1 MNMETR
7 NSNSYRAQL
16 SRTLAAL
23 FLLSVL
29 ATAPG
34 FAQEQSDQ
42 NQSLVKAAREKSAH
56 KSKVVITDDDM
67 PSHPELPAETAPGSS
82 ASSQTEKQDDAAQ
95 TGDEQN
101 AKTPKHVSAP
111 KDLTL
116 EQAQALVDRL
126 KEQEKSLIRQ
136 YDELQEKLNGTT
148 DALLRDVYSN
158 MLSKRDEVLSNKR
171 KEIDQAE
178 KGLQMAQAR
187 QSQGETT
194 DAAK

>member
-1 MNMETR
+1 METR
-7 NSNSYRAQL
+7 NLNSYRAQL
-16 SRTLAAL
+16 NGSLAAL

-29 ATAPG
+29 APAPAL
-34 FAQEQSDQ
+34 AQDQPDQ

-67 PSHPELPAETAPGSS
+67 PSHPEPPAETAPGSS

-95 TGDEQN
+95 KGDEQN
-101 AKTPKHVSAP
+101 AKTPKQVSAP

-116 EQAQALVDRL
+116 EQAHALVDRL
-126 KEQEKSLIRQ
+126 REQEKSLIRQ

-148 DALLRDVYSN
+148 DALVRDVYSN

-178 KGLQMAQAR
+178 KGLQVAQAR

>member
-1 MNMETR
+1 METR
-7 NSNSYRAQL
+7 NLNSYRAQL
-16 SRTLAAL
+16 SGSLAAL

-29 ATAPG
+29 APAPAL
-34 FAQEQSDQ
+34 AQDQPDQ

-67 PSHPELPAETAPGSS
+67 PSHPEPPADAAPGPS

-95 TGDEQN
+95 KGDEQN
-101 AKTPKHVSAP
+101 AKTPKQVSAP

-116 EQAQALVDRL
+116 EQAHALVDRL
-126 KEQEKSLIRQ
+126 REQEKSLIRQ

-148 DALLRDVYSN
+148 DALVRDVYSN

-178 KGLQMAQAR
+178 KGLQVAQAR

>member
-1 MNMETR
+1 METR
-7 NSNSYRAQL
+7 NLNSYRAQL
-16 SRTLAAL
+16 SGSLAAL

-29 ATAPG
+29 APAPAL
-34 FAQEQSDQ
+34 AQDQPDQ

-67 PSHPELPAETAPGSS
+67 PSHPEPPADAAPGPS
-82 ASSQTEKQDDAAQ
+82 ASGQTEKQDDAAQ
-95 TGDEQN
+95 KGDEQN
-101 AKTPKHVSAP
+101 AKTPKQVSAP

-116 EQAQALVDRL
+116 EQAHALVDRL
-126 KEQEKSLIRQ
+126 REQEKSLIRQ

-148 DALLRDVYSN
+148 DALVRDVYSN

-178 KGLQMAQAR
+178 KGLQVAQAR

>member
-29 ATAPG
+29 APAPG

-67 PSHPELPAETAPGSS
+67 PSHPEPPAETAPGSS

-95 TGDEQN
+95 KGDEQN
-101 AKTPKHVSAP
+101 AKTPKQVSAP

>member
-1 MNMETR
+1 METR

-16 SRTLAAL
+16 SSRLAAL

-29 ATAPG
+29 AAGPAL
-34 FAQEQSDQ
+34 AQEQSGQ
-42 NQSLVKAAREKSAH
+42 GQSLVKAAREKSAH

-67 PSHPELPAETAPGSS
+67 PSHPEPPAETAPGSS

-95 TGDEQN
+95 KGDEQN
-101 AKTPKHVSAP
+101 AKTPKQVSAP

-116 EQAQALVDRL
+116 EQAHALVDRL
-126 KEQEKSLIRQ
+126 REQEKSLIRQ

-148 DALLRDVYSN
+148 DALVRDVYSN

-178 KGLQMAQAR
+178 KGLQVAQAR